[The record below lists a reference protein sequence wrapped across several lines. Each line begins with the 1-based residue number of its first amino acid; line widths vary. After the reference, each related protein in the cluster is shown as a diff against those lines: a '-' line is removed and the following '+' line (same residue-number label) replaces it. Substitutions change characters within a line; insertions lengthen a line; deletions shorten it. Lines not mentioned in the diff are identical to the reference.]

1 MDFRNSF
8 KLLRKCH
15 VLKGSGHAPFALLS
29 LIKCTKL
36 KPSNEIFLQK
46 PYLVTNSN
54 DFHIHK
60 NWDQLKVDDICQT
73 LHSQVL
79 PEIHVLR

>member
-1 MDFRNSF
+1 MNFRNSF

-36 KPSNEIFLQK
+36 KPSNEKYFAKTVPGDKQ
-46 PYLVTNSN
+46 
-54 DFHIHK
+54 
-60 NWDQLKVDDICQT
+60 Q
-73 LHSQVL
+73 
-79 PEIHVLR
+79 